1 MADPY
6 WRYAASSADRAGIP
20 PSSFPGYLS
29 SATPGI
35 PPSSFPGYLSS
46 ATPALPVHH
55 GWASSDL
62 HGSSSDVLQK
72 DILPLRSRA
81 YGVNDGVGVRSD
93 PAPGGYMT
101 GTSMRSYTPSVE
113 DPSLLAPRGD
123 VPLGSTLPG
132 VLNERPASYGNID
145 DLPVPVPALKKESN
159 VLFVDGLPHDCT
171 RREVG
176 HLFRPFIGFREIRVV
191 HKEPRRAGDK
201 ALVLCFV
208 EFTDAKCALTA
219 LEALQG
225 YKFDNKK
232 PDSSVLSIHFAHF
245 PFRLPP
251 GREERFAG
259 AL

>member
-6 WRYAASSADRAGIP
+6 WRYSASSADRSAAAP
-20 PSSFPGYLS
+20 PSSFPGYL
-29 SATPGI
+29 
-35 PPSSFPGYLSS
+35 PSSTS
-46 ATPALPVHH
+46 ALPVHH
-55 GWASSDL
+55 AWASSDL
-62 HGSSSDVLQK
+62 HGSSSDILQK
-72 DILPLRSRA
+72 DILPLRTGA
-81 YGVNDGVGVRSD
+81 YSVDDIMGVGARSD
-93 PAPGGYMT
+93 PALGGYMT

-113 DPSLLAPRGD
+113 DTSLLASRRD
-123 VPLGSTLPG
+123 VTLGSALPG
-132 VLNERPASYGNID
+132 VLNERPASFGNID
-145 DLPVPVPALKKESN
+145 DLPVSIPASKKESN
-159 VLFVDGLPHDCT
+159 VLFVDGLPNDCT

-201 ALVLCFV
+201 AMVLCFV

-232 PDSSVLSIHFAHF
+232 PDSPVLSIHFAHF
-245 PFRLPP
+245 PFRLPSGHEKP
-251 GREERFAG
+251 RFAG